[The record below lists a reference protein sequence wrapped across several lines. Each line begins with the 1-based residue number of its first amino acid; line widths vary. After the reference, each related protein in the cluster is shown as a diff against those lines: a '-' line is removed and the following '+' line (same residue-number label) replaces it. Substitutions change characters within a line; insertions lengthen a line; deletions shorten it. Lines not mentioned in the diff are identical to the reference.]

1 MDRGKSEL
9 YGFRNVR
16 IKQKNSGS
24 YNGFPLYEPLFLLYY
39 RRVLR
44 NSSEKEEING
54 TDR

>member
-1 MDRGKSEL
+1 MDRGKGEL
-9 YGFRNVR
+9 YGFRNV
-16 IKQKNSGS
+16 IKNKKILGS
-24 YNGFPLYEPLFLLYY
+24 YNGFPLYEPLFLSYY